1 MDVHKEAGSK
11 KSHNKYKKN
20 ENEHVQI
27 NVTRCF
33 SLQKNQ
39 ALNRAKKTSRK
50 AATRQNK
57 KQAAEQKQW
66 TVCKTN
72 KKKNACTRSHSNRES
87 DAGNN
92 LHKNKKNSNVC
103 NWLQKTIKNSIKSLQ
118 KIRQARKYIYNSKK
132 QTNKQESKH
141 KHAPDG
147 WHYMPENAETKQQQ
161 QMATLIW
168 RLQRQK
174 KKD

>member
-57 KQAAEQKQW
+57 KQAAEQKQ
-66 TVCKTN
+66 
-72 KKKNACTRSHSNRES
+72 
-87 DAGNN
+87 
-92 LHKNKKNSNVC
+92 
-103 NWLQKTIKNSIKSLQ
+103 
-118 KIRQARKYIYNSKK
+118 
-132 QTNKQESKH
+132 
-141 KHAPDG
+141 
-147 WHYMPENAETKQQQ
+147 
-161 QMATLIW
+161 
-168 RLQRQK
+168 
-174 KKD
+174 